1 MKKFLEEFEDK
12 SVEDIKIAFPGYSYL
27 FDEVLK
33 LEKKVKGD
41 VSRQV
46 SDEFYSLVDSLDKF
60 LFRKENLELLGVD
73 IVLKSEN
80 IVNSEE
86 AKERLEK
93 EIEELTKGIDES
105 LIDAQVKLDIEKS
118 KKSRIDI
125 STLIEKSR
133 DMYDPNE
140 QYYGLKFTQTEFKN
154 GNFSRVLSIFK
165 TGCKFYTGNT
175 TDFSYVMFKLNN
187 EDRLIIQMNN
197 EVRKYENIFGGQK
210 SALEVYVL
218 SKKREKLDVLY
229 KTIRYAF
236 EEGVRGVTEIEDK
249 DLFNKNYLFGAYED
263 IFYQEA
269 DLLLQSD
276 YILERSDT
284 IKKSFSLHFPLQYV
298 LAISFCKAIYDIQ
311 SRQNQSISED
321 KQIGDNNIIDSGF
334 TYTQIADKI
343 RENIKTK
350 TFKIEGIGDV
360 PHSENILEELQ
371 NLNYLDA
378 NLSPTG
384 IAESVMFYSGQGHAV
399 GFSVNQKF
407 NASSY
412 YIDDI
417 KSKFKKSKNKFYS
430 EFNGTPVFH
439 TEDTISNINFA
450 VVLSSKVQNDFG
462 FKDAIQKSSFPAI
475 WQSAQNFKEYSEY
488 VPFSTS
494 SALKFYPRTSEIGK
508 RGLENIINFKNDER
522 YDMYFTCLEDP
533 SLSFAFNSFEYNA
546 ILKIHNDKNTKI
558 LGPKLQATQIS
569 EPIYFMIVDDKNN
582 LLAIIKPLSTIKK
595 QAEDMIYDSSKAN
608 WKKSEQQVLR
618 YESLYFSLSS
628 KGNPS
633 PVWDFEKLITDIK
646 EIAPEEVEMGVV
658 LNDVGNLTN
667 ESDKS
672 EDENDKDEVS
682 SYDVNVSAGF
692 EESEVLDADE
702 YDNPTPKKEEDI
714 EEETS
719 LEDEISAL
727 EEGTEYMPEDEEL
740 RDELQS
746 KREELLKKKSE
757 ESSVVVQNEDEFKD
771 EKQEIS
777 DSDLDD
783 LFLDDDLVVED
794 KKESDEETDYDDIF
808 DID

>member
-1 MKKFLEEFEDK
+1 MRKFLEEFEDK
-12 SVEDIKIAFPGYSYL
+12 SVEDIKTAFPEYSYL

-33 LEKKVKGD
+33 LENKVKGD
-41 VSRQV
+41 ISRQV
-46 SDEFYSLVDSLDKF
+46 SDEFYSLVDSLDRF
-60 LFRKENLELLGVD
+60 LFRDENLMLLGVNMET
-73 IVLKSEN
+73 KSVSLMN
-80 IVNSEE
+80 PNE

-93 EIEELTKGIDES
+93 EIEQLSQGIDTS
-105 LIDAQVKLDIEKS
+105 LIDAQVKLDMEKS

-125 STLIEKSR
+125 SQLVEKSR

-140 QYYGLKFTQTEFKN
+140 QYYGLKFTQTEFKA
-154 GNFSRVLSIFK
+154 GNFNRVLSIFQ

-175 TDFSYVMFKLNN
+175 PDFSYVMFKLNN

-218 SKKREKLDVLY
+218 SKKREKLDILY

-236 EEGVRGVTEIEDK
+236 EEGAMGVIDIEDK

-269 DLLLQSD
+269 DLLLQSE

-284 IKKSFSLHFPLQYV
+284 IKKSFSLHFPLQYI
-298 LAISFCKAIYDIQ
+298 LTISFCKAIYNIQ
-311 SRQNQSISED
+311 SRENYNISDVRDED
-321 KQIGDNNIIDSGF
+321 KGL

-343 RENIKTK
+343 RNNIKTK

-360 PHSENILEELQ
+360 PHSENVLDELQ

-384 IAESVMFYSGQGHAV
+384 ISESVMFYSGQGHAK
-399 GFSVNQKF
+399 GFTINQKF

-417 KSKFKKSKNKFYS
+417 KSKFKSSKNKFYS

-439 TEDTISNINFA
+439 TGDTISNISFA
-450 VVLSSKVQNDFG
+450 IVLSSKVQNDFG
-462 FKDAIQKSSFPAI
+462 FKDATQKSSFPVV

-488 VPFSTS
+488 VPFATS

-522 YDMYFTCLEDP
+522 YDMYFTCIENP
-533 SLSFAFNSFEYNA
+533 SHTFAFNSFEYNA
-546 ILKIHNDKNTKI
+546 ILKIHSDKKTKI
-558 LGPKLQATQIS
+558 LGPKITASQVS
-569 EPIYFMIVDDKNN
+569 EPIYFMIQDDKNN
-582 LLAIIKPLSTIKK
+582 LLAIIKPLGSTIKK
-595 QAEDMIYDSSKAN
+595 YKDDKYDKSSKV
-608 WKKSEQQVLR
+608 EQMAFF
-618 YESLYFSLSS
+618 ESLYFSLSS
-628 KGNPS
+628 KDNPA
-633 PVWDFEKLITDIK
+633 PVWDFDKLITDIK
-646 EIAPEEVEMGVV
+646 EIAPEEVEIGVI
-658 LNDVGNLTN
+658 LNDAGNLTN
-667 ESDKS
+667 ESDLEESKEKTDTS
-672 EDENDKDEVS
+672 IT
-682 SYDVNVSAGF
+682 
-692 EESEVLDADE
+692 EESEILSADD
-702 YDNPTPKKEEDI
+702 YDNPTPIYEDI
-714 EEETS
+714 EEEAS
-719 LEDEISAL
+719 LEDEIEAL
-727 EEGTEYMPEDEEL
+727 EEGSKYMPEDEEL

-746 KREELLKKKSE
+746 KKEELLKKKSKE
-757 ESSVVVQNEDEFKD
+757 EPDIEPVVEVKEDKE
-771 EKQEIS
+771 EIS

-783 LFLDDDLVVED
+783 LFSDDDLLDDE